1 MHLKF
6 VTVINM
12 MTASQIHYLNLNY
25 LLSTQWWGCIQKSKS
40 WSNSCSALYRI
51 CLRRTCPNSSNK
63 GNVAIC
69 FCIVGAWRQHLE
81 NKMFSILWKMHF
93 FSLYW
98 ILNDFCIEL
107 MFIAKHPFGRWL
119 HLWLMNQK
127 YKSNNYNIGNCYK
140 LFPNAI

>member
-93 FSLYW
+93 FFSL
-98 ILNDFCIEL
+98 LDSE
-107 MFIAKHPFGRWL
+107 WL
-119 HLWLMNQK
+119 LHRAYVHSKASFWEMVAFMINESEIQE
-127 YKSNNYNIGNCYK
+127 
-140 LFPNAI
+140 